1 MASLFEKVPDDLANM
16 GRQVQGLSWGN
27 VLLYCLIAIVIVL
40 IVSMLLGKKAS
51 WFFSWIDFRS
61 AKSKALSGSKT
72 FWKSESAGP
81 KVNDGTRGNQGR
93 MHDMIIP
100 EDQMPEPPANTQY
113 TYHVDVLL
121 ANSRNLSGI
130 DGPYRHILH
139 RGSDELYSGD
149 ANTPVA
155 TGAVNLPP
163 AGLPER
169 MNPGIFLDPNTNDI
183 LIFVDTKGR
192 QGETYRE
199 SVRLADIP
207 LEKPFRL
214 SVSVFGNVLEV
225 NINCNLEIT
234 KVLSGTPRPVE
245 NVIYGLCG
253 PAAAQASIQDL
264 ILWPFAIN
272 SQQLL
277 ALCPKKFPA
286 FAPAVP
292 SSCAASKNLINL
304 TTKTPTGGKTS
315 PYTFTCSTK

>member
-1 MASLFEKVPDDLANM
+1 MASLFDNVPDDLANV
-16 GRQVQGLSWGN
+16 GRRVQGLTWTS
-27 VLLYCLIAIVIVL
+27 VFLYCLVAVVIVL
-40 IVSMLLGKKAS
+40 VVSMLMGKKLS
-51 WFFSWIDFRS
+51 WFFSWIDFRT
-61 AKSKALSGSKT
+61 ARSKALSGSKT
-72 FWKSESAGP
+72 FWKNGSTG
-81 KVNDGTRGNQGR
+81 VMRNL
-93 MHDMIIP
+93 IIS
-100 EDQMPEPPANTQY
+100 EDQMPDPPANTQY

-121 ANSRNLSGI
+121 DNSRNLSGV

-183 LIFVDTKGR
+183 LIFVDTKSR

-199 SVRLADIP
+199 SIRLVDNP
-207 LEKPFRL
+207 LNKPFRL
-214 SVSVFGNVLEV
+214 SVSIFGNVLEV
-225 NINCNLEIT
+225 SLNCRLEIT

-253 PAAAQASIQDL
+253 PAAAQASIQNL

-272 SQQLL
+272 SKELL
-277 ALCPKKFPA
+277 ALCPKKFPK

-292 SSCAASKNLINL
+292 SSCAASNSLINAMIRS
-304 TTKTPTGGKTS
+304 PTGGKTS
-315 PYTFTCSTK
+315 PYTFTCSTND